1 MKVSELAKAALKA
14 FEKAGVGFGDYRLEE
29 RRSTTIRIAN
39 EQLQALSTVVR
50 RGFSVRAFHKGAW
63 GYSSRTTLTAEA
75 VKEAAESAAR
85 IAIANS
91 AKKLPRSSLKGIKAV
106 RKTVKPSFKIDPNDI
121 GLDEKTN
128 LAMAVCK
135 AQRIDPK
142 VASTFAL
149 YGDWDYSFEVANTK
163 GTQVSW
169 RELRARV
176 GGQAVAAEGA
186 KRDFAYDFKDGTGGY
201 EIVKDVDPEELGGR
215 IAKDAMQ
222 LLSAEK
228 APGGLMTVITDPDIS
243 GLLAHEVMGHAS
255 EGDEITKR
263 RSFLTD
269 MVGKKVGS
277 PLVTMYDDGTF
288 PGAHGSIS
296 FDNEGTPAHKT
307 KIIENGVYKG
317 YMQSLETSG
326 TLHAP
331 LTGNGRAENYSR
343 RVWVRMTN
351 TYFGPGK
358 DRYEELIE
366 ETKSG
371 LLTHKAISG
380 MEDPVGGGFQAVA
393 LMGFLVK
400 NGEVGPAV
408 RGMTLTG
415 KALEI
420 LKSVDMA
427 SREFEL
433 TGGFCGKGEEDYVP
447 VSSGGPYMRCK
458 IIVGGG

>member
-1 MKVSELAKAALKA
+1 MGELSKTALKT
-14 FEKAGVGFGDYRLEE
+14 FENAGVEFGDYRAEE
-29 RRSTTIRIAN
+29 RRSTTARVAN
-39 EQLQALSTVVR
+39 ERLQALSTVIR
-50 RGFSVRAFHKGAW
+50 KGFSVRAFHKGAW
-63 GYSSRTTLTAEA
+63 GYSSGTTMTPAK
-75 VKEAAESAAR
+75 VQEAAESAAR
-85 IAIANS
+85 IARANS
-91 AKKLPRSSLKGIKAV
+91 AKKLPRSKLKGIKAV
-106 RKTVKPSFKIDPNDI
+106 TKSAKPSFKIDPKDI
-121 GLDEKTN
+121 GLDEKTG
-128 LAMAVCK
+128 LAMTVCK
-135 AQRIDPK
+135 AERIDPK
-142 VASTFAL
+142 IASTFAI
-149 YGDWDYSFEVANTK
+149 YGDWDYSFEVANTA
-163 GTQVSW
+163 GTNVSW
-169 RELRARV
+169 RELRARI

-186 KRDFAYDFKDGTGGY
+186 KRDFAYDFHDGTGGY
-201 EIVKDVDPEELGGR
+201 EIVKEVDPNELGAK
-215 IAKDAMQ
+215 ISKDALE
-222 LLSAEK
+222 LLK
-228 APGGLMTVITDPDIS
+228 AKQAPSGLMTVIADPDIS

-269 MVGKKVGS
+269 IVGRRVGS

-288 PGAHGSIS
+288 PGAHGSIP
-296 FDNEGTPAHKT
+296 FDNEGTPSHKT
-307 KIIENGVYKG
+307 NIIDRGVYAG
-317 YMQSLETSG
+317 YMQSLETAG
-326 TLHAP
+326 TLNAP

-343 RVWVRMTN
+343 RIWVRMTN
-351 TYFGPGK
+351 TYFAPGN
-358 DRYEELIE
+358 DRYDELIK

-393 LMGFLVK
+393 LMGYLVK

-415 KALEI
+415 KALDI